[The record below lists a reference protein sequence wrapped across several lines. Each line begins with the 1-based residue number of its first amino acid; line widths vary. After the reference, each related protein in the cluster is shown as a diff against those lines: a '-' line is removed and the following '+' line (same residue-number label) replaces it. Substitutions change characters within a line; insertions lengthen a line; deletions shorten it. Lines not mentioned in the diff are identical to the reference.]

1 MMLFALALNSLL
13 VILDDRLTGVTLG
26 PIFSKFTGIAYADEV
41 TVIVTCRTDVSQM
54 AEAVTQYERAIGAR
68 LNYGKSKALPI
79 GTWNTTDS
87 ILIIPYVQEVTILG
101 IRFQNTL
108 AGSIAGTWT
117 QLVNSIR
124 VGRKRCMHVI

>member
-1 MMLFALALNSLL
+1 MSLYAATESSLQINGYAKRAFPINSSVRQGCPLSMMLFALALNSLL

-26 PIFSKFTGIAYADEV
+26 PIFSKFTGIAYADDV

-79 GTWNTTDS
+79 GTWDTTDS
-87 ILIIPYVQEVTILG
+87 ILIIPYV
-101 IRFQNTL
+101 
-108 AGSIAGTWT
+108 
-117 QLVNSIR
+117 
-124 VGRKRCMHVI
+124 